1 MFKRLLIIIASLM
14 MTVGLSVAAC
24 ADEPRIEN
32 GVMYLDAAQNNN
44 IIVYGQAL
52 EIEGVG
58 IADISPLVMGQTID
72 VQVNGDMF
80 TNISEIVITKGG
92 MLNKVVLDEGSY
104 IVTAPLSLTDTVL
117 DIKTALA
124 GIQAELNSFQQ
135 AAVTLDAKALTY
147 RIGKKGRI
155 ETIEG
160 NHDWMLGKSEVKIY
174 SYQTKAEEIATEEWA
189 RQQAAFVTED
199 TYYTV
204 SFDTKGKVEPIPSQR
219 VKAGGHATQPSSLT
233 PYEQGDFLGWFTDS
247 DCTDSWDFEEDAVTS
262 DITLYLGWSN
272 QCLAAGT
279 LVTMADGSLKPIEEI
294 KCGDMLRTFD
304 HETGEIS
311 SSHVCYIWASE
322 DAEGAFRLD
331 FENSVSVTVVEEH
344 GFYEKESK
352 GYAFINQKNVGNYI
366 GHSFYHADTG
376 SWLKLTGYEIL
387 DKKVDSYSIIT
398 SQHFN
403 TVSEGMLSMDDG
415 TISAL
420 VKIFEYDDN
429 LKYDPIRKAADIEKW
444 GLMPREALEDYSE
457 EAYIDYGFKYFPI
470 VVGKGLLSWET
481 INCQLMLCSE

>member
-1 MFKRLLIIIASLM
+1 
-14 MTVGLSVAAC
+14 
-24 ADEPRIEN
+24 
-32 GVMYLDAAQNNN
+32 
-44 IIVYGQAL
+44 
-52 EIEGVG
+52 
-58 IADISPLVMGQTID
+58 MGQTID

-135 AAVTLDAKALTY
+135 AAMTLDAKALTY

-174 SYQTKAEEIATEEWA
+174 SYQTKAEEIAAEEWA

-204 SFDTKGKVEPIPSQR
+204 SFDTKGKAEPIPSQR
-219 VKAGGHATQPSSLT
+219 VKAGGHATQPTSLT

-311 SSHVCYIWASE
+311 SSHVCNIWASE

-387 DKKVDSYSIIT
+387 DKKEDSYSIIT

-403 TVSEGMLSMDDG
+403 TVSEGMLSMSDG
-415 TISAL
+415 MIS
-420 VKIFEYDDN
+420 VFVQIFEYDDS
-429 LKYDPIRKAADIEKW
+429 LKYDPVRKAADIEKW
-444 GLMPREALEDYSE
+444 GLMSFEDMGDGSE
-457 EAYIDYGFKYFPI
+457 EDYIDYNAKYFPI
-470 VVGKGLLSWET
+470 AVGKGLFSWQT
-481 INCQLMLCSE
+481 IAGQAMIYAE